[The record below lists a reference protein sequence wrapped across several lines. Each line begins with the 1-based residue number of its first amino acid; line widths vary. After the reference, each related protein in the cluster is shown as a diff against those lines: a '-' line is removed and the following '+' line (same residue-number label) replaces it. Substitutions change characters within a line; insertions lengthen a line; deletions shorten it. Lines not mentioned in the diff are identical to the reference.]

1 MISDNTQKQIAT
13 EEGDQEKFKEEL
25 LTSQQYQNN
34 SYRSNEQLTE
44 NKMSSRTQNEKTI
57 SREDFNNNSVNKS
70 QIEQIQ
76 AEHTPSYKQIVNQEF
91 DSQQELQFNNQAV
104 VKGTAGQRRIQSS
117 QQKSMQLNDSFVN
130 QQAKKIKTYLL
141 SQKLEKPKIMQKFP
155 FSSVGM
161 FPHNQ
166 QNSMNFFF
174 YDDQLVD
181 NLKYSST
188 QKERKDIQQ
197 HLQQLQNRVHLL
209 QKEDK
214 KALIEFKN
222 TQLQTQ
228 KLLFAKKNHEER
240 LQLKEYI
247 RQKKFSDQQQKLIE
261 NNIQKNY
268 SKTNIQSRMSAS
280 RQFVRQQADLV
291 KHQLNQLKEEQ
302 NLNHQQIMI
311 NNVQASSLIKHQRSQ
326 ASSTRYAQNDD
337 KKKQANMYYNNRI
350 KLEENI
356 NNQKLQE
363 YRELE
368 EREKQLLERF
378 QNTQLM
384 LNSAVEDMQKVI
396 NIKINK
402 NAYNEQI
409 EQLKMNMINQSK
421 IIPETQMY
429 AQKIA
434 DSFITQ
440 VNSKRNHMHNIEFPD
455 LSQENQLNQQQ
466 ATNSGSKSAAVN
478 NPNNFASSI
487 YSQNSPLRTLSTQ
500 QPFTN
505 RSDHIQTKHQNQ
517 ITLDHFEEDVDS
529 FKLKSQRFNHK
540 RNILAKNH
548 QNSQYSLS
556 LADSKD
562 PLASTTGSAQFKQIN
577 INLANSQQNLTRYSS
592 MQLNNPTQLNQNAN
606 QRSHIAQNL
615 SMGNIATNLIIG
627 KPFTP
632 KQSIKKSI
640 RQSAK

>member
-1 MISDNTQKQIAT
+1 MSGSTQKQLVA
-13 EEGDQEKFKEEL
+13 EEGDQEKIHEEL
-25 LTSQQYQNN
+25 LTSQHYQNN
-34 SYRSNEQLTE
+34 SYRSNEQSNE

-76 AEHTPSYKQIVNQEF
+76 AEHNPQFKQIANQELN
-91 DSQQELQFNNQAV
+91 SQQELQYNNQSI
-104 VKGTAGQRRIQSS
+104 VKGNTGQRRIQSS
-117 QQKSMQLNDSFVN
+117 QQRSMQLNDSFVN
-130 QQAKKIKTYLL
+130 QQSKKIKTYLL
-141 SQKLEKPKIMQKFP
+141 TQKLEKPKIMQKFP

-174 YDDQLVD
+174 YDDQLID
-181 NLKYSST
+181 NLQYSNT
-188 QKERKDIQQ
+188 QKERKDIQL
-197 HLQQLQNRVHLL
+197 HLQQLQNRVQLL

-222 TQLQTQ
+222 TQIQTQ
-228 KLLFAKKNHEER
+228 KLLLAKKNHEER

-247 RQKKFSDQQQKLIE
+247 RQKKASDQQQKLIE
-261 NNIQKNY
+261 NNIQKSY
-268 SKTNIQSRMSAS
+268 SKTNIQNRMSAS
-280 RQFVRQQADLV
+280 KQFVRQQADLV
-291 KHQLNQLKEEQ
+291 KQQLSQLKEEQ
-302 NLNHQQIMI
+302 NLNHQQIQI

-337 KKKQANMYYNNRI
+337 KKKLANMYYNHRI
-350 KLEENI
+350 KLEEKI

-368 EREKQLLERF
+368 ERERQLLERF
-378 QNTQLM
+378 QSTQMM

-396 NIKINK
+396 NIKVNK

-409 EQLKMNMINQSK
+409 EQLKMNIINQSK
-421 IIPETQMY
+421 ITPETQIY

-440 VNSKRNHMHNIEFPD
+440 VNSKQNLLNIQFPD
-455 LSQENQLNQQQ
+455 ISQENQLNQQQ
-466 ATNSGSKSAAVN
+466 ATTTSASKSAV
-478 NPNNFASSI
+478 NPNNCASSI
-487 YSQNSPLRTLSTQ
+487 YSQNSPYRTLSTQ

-505 RSDHIQTKHQNQ
+505 RSDNIQTKHQNQ
-517 ITLDHFEEDVDS
+517 ITLEHFEEDVDS
-529 FKLKSQRFNHK
+529 FKLKTQRYQHK
-540 RNILAKNH
+540 RNIFVKNH
-548 QNSQYSLS
+548 QLSQQSLS
-556 LADSKD
+556 QTDSKD
-562 PLASTTGSAQFKQIN
+562 HLASTTGSSQFRQIN
-577 INLANSQQNLTRYSS
+577 INLANSQQSLTRYSS
-592 MQLNNPTQLNQNAN
+592 MQLNYPTQLNQNIN
-606 QRSHIAQNL
+606 QKSHVAQNL

-632 KQSIKKSI
+632 KQSIKKAI